1 MKKQQGA
8 VSMALIGTLV
18 ALAVIVLA
26 LFMSYVS
33 ASNYGNAAEQGIKA
47 TYKNNQNIY
56 ATYTQKVMEVA
67 QVPEMYRDDISKV
80 TEGAISGRYGKDG
93 SKAVFQAI
101 KEQNPTLDATLYRK
115 IQEVIEGGRTEFQN
129 AQTRLLDQKRSY
141 ETNLGY
147 FWKGKML
154 SFAGYPKIDLDQYDI
169 VTTDKTQAVFASKKE
184 NGPLKLR

>member
-1 MKKQQGA
+1 MKKQQGIATSA
-8 VSMALIGTLV
+8 VVIIV
-18 ALAVIVLA
+18 ALFVVFAF

-33 ASNYGNAAEQGIKA
+33 ASNYGNSAEQGIKA

-67 QVPEMYRDDISKV
+67 QVPEMYRDDINKV
-80 TEGAISGRYGKDG
+80 TSAAISGRYGKDG

-115 IQEVIEGGRTEFQN
+115 IQEVIIAGRDEFQN
-129 AQTRLLDQKRSY
+129 GQTRLLDQKRNY

-147 FWKGKML
+147 FWKGKLL
-154 SFAGYPKIDLDQYDI
+154 SMAGYPKIDLAEYDI
-169 VTTDKTQAVFASKKE
+169 VTTDKTQAVFNSKKE
-184 NGPLKLR
+184 SGPLKLR